1 MAASF
6 AKQSELHVLVDK
18 FGHILLESHNAHCYI
33 FCYIEIEEMNISKK
47 KYLPRP
53 KYIKKY
59 HSTLFNGGPNYI
71 KKIT

>member
-33 FCYIEIEEMNISKK
+33 EIEEINISKK
-47 KYLPRP
+47 KKKNLYLVQN
-53 KYIKKY
+53 I
-59 HSTLFNGGPNYI
+59 
-71 KKIT
+71 